1 MLANK
6 NMKFLFHH
14 FNDFLNSWGLPF
26 QRVRHTIIT
35 QDGKGLVELH
45 KQNQP
50 YFFEKSIEIR
60 EDLPEV
66 KFDENENEIVK
77 DITADNFYDLVSILS
92 F

>member
-45 KQNQP
+45 KQN
-50 YFFEKSIEIR
+50 
-60 EDLPEV
+60 
-66 KFDENENEIVK
+66 
-77 DITADNFYDLVSILS
+77 
-92 F
+92 